1 MQSWLI
7 LCGGVLAASAQTT
20 YLDGYLN
27 NYDCCGTLP
36 SPSPNIAPETYQQWT
51 VESDRKKCKK
61 PSESTL
67 MFPHSTFFLPC
78 LRLKT
83 GNGPS
88 RPAMRRGWWGS
99 QGIPYCSLWRG
110 LRSGL
115 LPWPSEPVPH
125 HPAPPV
131 PPGCPCWSSGCWGE
145 ECGRAERRW
154 RRATGGDRK
163 GFPLGCRGRAVPPR
177 RRRSRR
183 SACWSHRR
191 RSRKAR
197 WRGRDLTGP
206 GRLQRRN
213 RHLARGV

>member
-1 MQSWLI
+1 MRRRSRCFRSDYISRWLPHQ
-7 LCGGVLAASAQTT
+7 LRL
-20 YLDGYLN
+20 LRD
-27 NYDCCGTLP
+27 
-36 SPSPNIAPETYQQWT
+36 SPFSSSPNIAPETYQQWT

-131 PPGCPCWSSGCWGE
+131 PPGCPC
-145 ECGRAERRW
+145 
-154 RRATGGDRK
+154 
-163 GFPLGCRGRAVPPR
+163 
-177 RRRSRR
+177 
-183 SACWSHRR
+183 
-191 RSRKAR
+191 
-197 WRGRDLTGP
+197 
-206 GRLQRRN
+206 
-213 RHLARGV
+213 